1 MQEAGGRQG
10 RAEPRNTAQVRG
22 GGERGVVRG
31 GGGGGQPQEALVHFL
46 VHGVRGDL
54 GLGQGFCFNGYLKKY
69 PVYFALKIPDP
80 NAQYGMQFG
89 YP

>member
-10 RAEPRNTAQVRG
+10 QAEPGNTAQVPG
-22 GGERGVVRG
+22 GGERVWC
-31 GGGGGQPQEALVHFL
+31 GGQPQGALVHFL
-46 VHGVRGDL
+46 VHSVRGDL